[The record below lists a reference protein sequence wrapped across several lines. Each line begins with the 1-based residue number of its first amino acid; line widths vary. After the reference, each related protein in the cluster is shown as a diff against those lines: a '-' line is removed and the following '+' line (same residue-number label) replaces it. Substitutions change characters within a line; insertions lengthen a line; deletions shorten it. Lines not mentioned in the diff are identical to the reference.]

1 MLTKLYGD
9 FKHDVRMTVGEIQT
23 NIDPK
28 RDQTK
33 SLFVSKIFDNQ
44 DFGYL
49 KITVERPLRLN
60 FAVTDERIA
69 RFKKTSI
76 FVDLALSRKRKDKAK
91 IIEEDTRRPEPR
103 RTPSSKCSRA

>member
-1 MLTKLYGD
+1 MAPRHAQPHRGA
-9 FKHDVRMTVGEIQT
+9 RQT
-23 NIDPK
+23 LRRLCARCSARPSA
-28 RDQTK
+28 RFRRTWTHADQTK

-69 RFKKTSI
+69 RFKNTGT
-76 FVDLALSRKRKDKAK
+76 FLELAISQ
-91 IIEEDTRRPEPR
+91 EVEG
-103 RTPSSKCSRA
+103 